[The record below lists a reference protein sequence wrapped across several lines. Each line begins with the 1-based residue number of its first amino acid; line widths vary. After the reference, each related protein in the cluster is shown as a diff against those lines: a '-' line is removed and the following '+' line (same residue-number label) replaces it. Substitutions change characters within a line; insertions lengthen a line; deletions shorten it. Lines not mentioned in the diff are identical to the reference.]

1 MAKVLISYFS
11 EYGNHTYFALR
22 DSLIENGNDV
32 YLINWNNIIVK
43 TKYWEDSIIPEEF
56 KYLIDEIKNFPPD
69 IVLNFCFI
77 LPIEILKKIKCPI
90 CIIDADNP
98 SAFWNKN
105 YFKIFAGKQNCFFL
119 GGQSSSKKILEKFLN
134 FKIDENHYIFAPVA
148 TGLKKQELPYKRNI
162 LFLGSIWLWYAEIP
176 SKEKYEYIEYLH
188 DIYLKDFTSDR
199 NEIIKNYNKQRNA
212 TSYTPVSTDEV
223 DFFFW
228 SFAGQER
235 MKYLDVLS
243 DLGLEIYGNIWKQSA
258 CCHNINIS
266 KIAHDGLVSTAEEV
280 SELYNSSKI
289 TVNFSNPQ
297 ADTGFSWRVC
307 DIMAS
312 NSCLLVEDK
321 PDFRERFGK
330 YLSEETLNTVI
341 YKDRFDMRQK
351 AMLLLNDEALRKRC
365 VADLNNAIEQN
376 GRWVHF
382 LKKAEEVTGINLIS
396 SDLKSGKYI
405 EIIKEQAPVFQ
416 QKANRKE
423 NYFVSTAR
431 YFFHIYEKFSTKIK
445 QSNFAN
451 FILLLIIL
459 LFVFQEI
466 NTKFLSSPIISNEV
480 LIYLDMGIICFGL
493 ISLLLSYLYKPIRF
507 ILKMTKKLLKIIF
520 KR

>member
-11 EYGNHTYFALR
+11 QYGNHTYLALK

-43 TKYWEDSIIPEEF
+43 TNDWGSSIIQDQF
-56 KYLIDEIKNFPPD
+56 KYIKKDILDFSPD

-77 LPIEILKKIKCPI
+77 LPIEILKRLKCPI

-98 SAFWNKN
+98 SAFWNKK
-105 YFKIFAGKQNCFFL
+105 YFKIFVRKPNCFFL
-119 GGQSSSKKILEKFLN
+119 GGQTSSKKILENFLN
-134 FKIDENHYIFAPVA
+134 FKIDENHYIYAPIA
-148 TGLKKQELPYKRNI
+148 TGLKKKALPYKRNI

-176 SKEKYEYIEYLH
+176 TKEKYEYIEYLH
-188 DIYLKDFTSDR
+188 DIYLKDFASDR
-199 NEIIKNYNKQRNA
+199 NKIIKDYKNLRIGN
-212 TSYTPVSTDEV
+212 SYTPTSTDEV

-235 MKYLDVLS
+235 MRYLDVLS
-243 DLGLEIYGNIWKQSA
+243 DLGLEIYGNTWKQAA

-266 KIAHDGLVSTAEEV
+266 KIAHDGLISTAEEV

-321 PDFRERFGK
+321 LDFRKRFGQ
-330 YLSEETLNTVI
+330 YLSDETLNTVI

-351 AMLLLNDEALRKRC
+351 ALKLLNDEELRLRC
-365 VADLNNAIEQN
+365 VSDLNNAIEQT
-376 GRWVHF
+376 GRWKHYLEKINEL
-382 LKKAEEVTGINLIS
+382 LKVKLINENS
-396 SDLKSGKYI
+396 SNGWYK
-405 EIIKEQAPVFQ
+405 EIIK
-416 QKANRKE
+416 
-423 NYFVSTAR
+423 T
-431 YFFHIYEKFSTKIK
+431 
-445 QSNFAN
+445 QSKKTD
-451 FILLLIIL
+451 LLLIAKQCFHVYEIFSQKIKKNSFTNFIIFLIL
-459 LFVFQEI
+459 SLLVFREV
-466 NTKFLSSPIISNEV
+466 NTYKNIVQDKFIIYSSIVITF
-480 LIYLDMGIICFGL
+480 FGL
-493 ISLLLSYLYKPIRF
+493 LLLGFAYFYTIIHFF
-507 ILKMTKKLLKIIF
+507 IKITKKVLKRI
-520 KR
+520 